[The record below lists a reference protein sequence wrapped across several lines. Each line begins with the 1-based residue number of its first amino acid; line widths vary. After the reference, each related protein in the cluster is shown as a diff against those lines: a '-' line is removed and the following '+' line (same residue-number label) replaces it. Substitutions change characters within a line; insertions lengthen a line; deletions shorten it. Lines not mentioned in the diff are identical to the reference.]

1 MTEKTLTDIAAREF
15 AGDDSFLAKDESRQG
30 LVDTAL
36 NVSPTNRVRP
46 LDFPHAPDADVAATA
61 VDDALVVRQ
70 RLARARS

>member
-15 AGDDSFLAKDESRQG
+15 AGDDSFLAKDESRQIV
-30 LVDTAL
+30 VDNL